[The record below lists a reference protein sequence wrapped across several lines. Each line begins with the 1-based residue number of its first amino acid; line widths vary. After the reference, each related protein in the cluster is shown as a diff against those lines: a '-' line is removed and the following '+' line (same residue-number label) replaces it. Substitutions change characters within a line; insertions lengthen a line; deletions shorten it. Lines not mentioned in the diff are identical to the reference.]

1 MLNPNAKAALKRVVA
16 NLLNMSQTRLE
27 LAGIEIT
34 QVRQTTIKTV
44 VWSLLTAMAAV
55 LASVFVCTLIIVL
68 AWESYRHVAIAA
80 CAAFYAVLGV
90 YFWSQLKE
98 TLAAQP
104 PLFEATLAELARDK
118 QAVMESLQEDALHEA
133 TRQDMRRQS

>member
-1 MLNPNAKAALKRVVA
+1 VLNPNAKAALKRVVA

-34 QVRQTTIKTV
+34 QVRQTTVKTV

-55 LASVFVCTLIIVL
+55 FASVFVCALVIAL
-68 AWESYRHVAIAA
+68 AWESYRYIAITG
-80 CAAFYAVLGV
+80 CAALYAVLGI
-90 YFWSQLKE
+90 YFWTQLKD

-118 QAVMESLQEDALHEA
+118 QAVMDSLQDDVLQEA
-133 TRQDMRRQS
+133 ARQNMRRQS